1 MNSSLHVSSH
11 WYASQQQVME
21 QIQTETQNGNFMKEY
36 VSLMIDPA
44 FAHHLHCGCRKDSY
58 KQPAVHPIMP
68 LPQRS

>member
-44 FAHHLHCGCRKDSY
+44 FAHHLH
-58 KQPAVHPIMP
+58 
-68 LPQRS
+68 